1 MQGEGDGRV
10 PGAPVPAVDP
20 GQDGVQLLLAA
31 AEPFGGGQEE
41 VEGRRSGV
49 GVEQIAGKVEGVP
62 APPGLQVE
70 VEGAAGADPVG
81 VGAGVPPRVGAG
93 GVDPRLGDGPIE
105 AGQGLV
111 APPGCDKPLD
121 NGRVPGVLLPG
132 EHFDGAIDVA
142 VEVGQFEEHG
152 SQLETG
158 VVALR
163 LRLLRGGVDGAAVG
177 RQPPAPEGGE
187 EVVQGDV
194 GPAG

>member
-1 MQGEGDGRV
+1 MAV
-10 PGAPVPAVDP
+10 SPGAPVPAVDP
-20 GQDGVQLLLAA
+20 GQGGVQLLLAA
-31 AEPFGGGQEE
+31 SEPLGGGQEE
-41 VEGRRSGV
+41 VEARRSGV
-49 GVEQIAGKVEGVP
+49 GVEQIAGEIEGVP

-70 VEGAAGADPVG
+70 VEGATGADPVG
-81 VGAGVPPRVGAG
+81 VAAGVPPRVGAG

-111 APPGCDKPLD
+111 APPGRDKPLD
-121 NGRVPGVLLPG
+121 NGRVPGVLPPG
-132 EHFDGAIDVA
+132 EQLDGAVDVA

-158 VVALR
+158 AIALR
-163 LRLLRGGVDGAAVG
+163 LRLLRSGVDDAAV
-177 RQPPAPEGGE
+177 RRHPLAPQGGE